1 MFKYA
6 LALDLQQDTIN
17 INTQTNI
24 KTKVSAQ
31 LSDTCSQEAFQ
42 ARGKVKDR
50 TGSASLHHHASHP
63 PIVLSRSVKMEN
75 FSLWITLFCQ

>member
-6 LALDLQQDTIN
+6 LALDLQQNTIN

-31 LSDTCSQEAFQ
+31 LSW
-42 ARGKVKDR
+42 G
-50 TGSASLHHHASHP
+50 L
-63 PIVLSRSVKMEN
+63 
-75 FSLWITLFCQ
+75 